1 MDDYILTDRDSSLA
15 IYSGINIDWGN
26 FDSYLRDFAC
36 RCAQKAEEKEYST
49 FGLNNYGKV
58 SLYLVLIYLLH
69 NMFIPT

>member
-15 IYSGINIDWGN
+15 IYSGINIDWKH
-26 FDSYLRDFAC
+26 FESYLRGLAC

-49 FGLNNYGKV
+49 FGLQYYGKV
-58 SLYLVLIYLLH
+58 FYLVLIHLLR